1 MYERVTEREK
11 RTKNMRSHSKV
22 GPQPLSHS
30 GQSLLYCTSALG
42 ERERERAR
50 ERKEK
55 AERERSEVSK
65 SR

>member
-42 ERERERAR
+42 ERERAR